1 MNYNCPGN
9 LSLNDQE
16 RMEDML
22 AQEKYLISAYS
33 TFIPE
38 ATCPELRQVLNANFS
53 GCVNNQHAIFDKMA
67 QLGWY
72 PPKAAP
78 QPEIDTARQKFQQM
92 KQQLG

>member
-1 MNYNCPGN
+1 MNCNCPDN

-22 AQEKYLISAYS
+22 AQEKYLITAYS

-38 ATCPELRQVLNANFS
+38 AACPELRQVLNANFN
-53 GCVNNQHAIFDKMA
+53 GCVNNQQEIFDKMS
-67 QLGWY
+67 QFGWY
-72 PPKAAP
+72 PTKAAS